1 MSIKRIV
8 LSTTLSL
15 LSQHALAA
23 VPSNPVTVAQMHIAI
38 NKAVASIS
46 PGETYTAGTAISII
60 NNIISGAYTPGAGIG
75 ISGAEISAT
84 PYTVSNGLTLDSS
97 GFVIQGYQA
106 GTNITID
113 TGTNPSTINATGGG
127 TTVAVGDLYQGG
139 IVYYVDA
146 TGQHGLA
153 VSLQQTSNIP
163 FTDNT
168 TTTIMSNYGIGS
180 GALNT
185 SVFVAYAISRQEI
198 GTAPQNAINY
208 QILEDGISSCSSIT
222 SSTPTL
228 PCYGGWFLGT
238 VSEYQL
244 ISANFSAINT
254 ALTTNGGAGL
264 DSVSYWTSNTEATD
278 NQRVYSVNMSTGQV
292 TSNNLVN
299 GTERPFRRIR
309 QF

>member
-84 PYTVSNGLTLDSS
+84 RYTASAGLKLDPA
-97 GFVIQGYQA
+97 GFDIQGYQA

-113 TGTNPSTINATGGG
+113 ESTTPSTINATGGG

-153 VSLQQTSNIP
+153 VSLVDQSSGAEMGGGSERFAGTGNGVGAGVINSAMMIVVQGNSGYAGAAITNSGYES
-163 FTDNT
+163 DGT
-168 TTTIMSNYGIGS
+168 TTC
-180 GALNT
+180 
-185 SVFVAYAISRQEI
+185 
-198 GTAPQNAINY
+198 GTPN
-208 QILEDGISSCSSIT
+208 SSPPVTCF
-222 SSTPTL
+222 
-228 PCYGGWFLGT
+228 GGWYVG
-238 VSEYQL
+238 SAYEYQL
-244 ISANFSAINT
+244 ITPNFATINT
-254 ALTTNGGAGL
+254 ASVNNGGTAISTSQYWSSTAG
-264 DSVSYWTSNTEATD
+264 SNVTQLYT
-278 NQRVYSVNMSTGQV
+278 VNIDTAVVQV
-292 TSNNLVN
+292 EDQFNVN
-299 GTERPFRRIR
+299 RTRGIR

>member
-113 TGTNPSTINATGGG
+113 TGTNPSTINATGG

-153 VSLQQTSNIP
+153 VSLVEQSQSEMGGGVSTYFGSGNGVGAGVI
-163 FTDNT
+163 NT
-168 TTTIMSNYGIGS
+168 TMMLMVGEITTG
-180 GALNT
+180 L
-185 SVFVAYAISRQEI
+185 
-198 GTAPQNAINY
+198 
-208 QILEDGISSCSSIT
+208 SSIT
-222 SSTPTL
+222 SSGYESDGTTSCATPSSSPPTT
-228 PCYGGWFLGT
+228 CFGGWYMG
-238 VSEYQL
+238 SAYEYQL
-244 ISANFSAINT
+244 IQPSLATIINPALLALAGSGAQQISTT
-254 ALTTNGGAGL
+254 A
-264 DSVSYWTSNTEATD
+264 DYWTSNVASGGNNVYTVNISTAAVQSEFQD
-278 NQRVYSVNMSTGQV
+278 NT
-292 TSNNLVN
+292 NN
-299 GTERPFRRIR
+299 FRGIR